1 MSCLFNSLSDFFQED
16 SNNIRHL
23 ICNYLETNGQ
33 IIEGLDTDVILS
45 LDNSKNEYI
54 NQMRQ
59 QSTWGGAIEIKA
71 ASNMWNVKILVHNIR
86 DTNNI
91 IEFLPINKMYRGI
104 INISWNGSHY
114 ESLKN

>member
-1 MSCLFNSLSDFFQED
+1 MAYYAFLDE
-16 SNNIRHL
+16 NNIVTEV
-23 ICNYLETNGQ
+23 ITGIDETEL
-33 IIEGLDTDVILS
+33 IEGLDTDVILS

>member
-16 SNNIRHL
+16 SNTIRHL

-71 ASNMWNVKILVHNIR
+71 ASNMLNVKILVHNIIY
-86 DTNNI
+86 TNNI